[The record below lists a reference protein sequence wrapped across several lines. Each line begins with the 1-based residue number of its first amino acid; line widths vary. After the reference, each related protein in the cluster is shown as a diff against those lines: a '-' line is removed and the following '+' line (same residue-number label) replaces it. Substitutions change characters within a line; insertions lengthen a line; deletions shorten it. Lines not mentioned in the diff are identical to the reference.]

1 VKKIFLLSLPSPLPW
16 KLLPYALLELVI
28 MYVRGDEHFCTR
40 FEQPLQ
46 NRAREG
52 CSEAAVHAVE
62 VNVKVNREC
71 LEIRERG
78 ARTRNPL
85 AYLMLVR
92 SEGCD

>member
-1 VKKIFLLSLPSPLPW
+1 
-16 KLLPYALLELVI
+16 
-28 MYVRGDEHFCTR
+28 
-40 FEQPLQ
+40 
-46 NRAREG
+46 
-52 CSEAAVHAVE
+52 VE